1 MADPS
6 PLTYFLQG
14 AALGFTAAISP
25 GPFQTYLIT
34 ETLSGGWRRGM
45 PVTFA
50 PLITDLPIILISLF
64 VLNQLPENFLRI
76 ISLAGGVFVLYL
88 AWRIW
93 GSWREGSDPT
103 DPDISSSSGSLKRG
117 AIANLLT
124 PGPYLFWALV
134 SGPILLS
141 ALRQS
146 IAAGAAF
153 LIGFY
158 GIMILSLMGIV
169 LIFHQA
175 RRLGPR
181 VVHIMLLVSLVVL
194 IIFGMILLKQGIW
207 G

>member
-1 MADPS
+1 MVDPS
-6 PLTYFLQG
+6 PLAYFLQG

-50 PLITDLPIILISLF
+50 PLITDLPIILLSLF
-64 VLNQLPENFLRI
+64 LLNQLPENFLRI

-93 GSWREGSDPT
+93 GSWRQGT
-103 DPDISSSSGSLKRG
+103 DNTEPDTSSSKGSLRRG

-181 VVHIMLLVSLVVL
+181 VVHILLLVSLVVL